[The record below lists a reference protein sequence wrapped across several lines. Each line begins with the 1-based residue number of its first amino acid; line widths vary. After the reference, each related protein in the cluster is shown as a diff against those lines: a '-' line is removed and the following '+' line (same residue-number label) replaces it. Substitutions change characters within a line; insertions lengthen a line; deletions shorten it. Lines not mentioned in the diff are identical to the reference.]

1 MKKLV
6 LTTIVAASA
15 AMSLSAASIAAC
27 AGCHG
32 ADFSKPAMGKSQ
44 VVKGWDAAK
53 IEASLKG
60 YKDGS
65 YGGAMK
71 AVMAGQ
77 VKALSDADIADIAK
91 QVAAIK

>member
-1 MKKLV
+1 MKKIV
-6 LTTIVAASA
+6 LSTIFAAATA
-15 AMSLSAASIAAC
+15 ASLSAASTAAC

-32 ADFSKPAMGKSQ
+32 ASFEKAAMGKSQ
-44 VVKGWDAAK
+44 IVKGWDAAK
-53 IEASLKG
+53 VETALKG

-77 VKALSDADIADIAK
+77 VKALSDADIADLAK
-91 QVAAIK
+91 QIAAMK

>member
-1 MKKLV
+1 MKKIV
-6 LTTIVAASA
+6 LSTIVAAAA
-15 AMSLSAASIAAC
+15 AMSLSAASTAAC

-32 ADFSKPAMGKSQ
+32 ATFEKAAMGKSQ
-44 VVKGWDAAK
+44 IVKGWDAAK
-53 IEASLKG
+53 VETSLKG

-77 VKALSDADIADIAK
+77 VKALSDADIADLAK
-91 QVAAIK
+91 QIAAMK